1 MIYNANDWWDTVD
14 KYWFQLR
21 EILGMYLPMDKNED
35 VYGEILQ
42 KSLFYHVENL
52 KESKDAELARYFHAA
67 WGAAPDSPRIHRV
80 PGWGKLCDLCS
91 EDYVLYEDLI
101 EEEMNKKVPNENS

>member
-1 MIYNANDWWDTVD
+1 MINNKSDWWDTVN

-21 EILGMYLPMDKNED
+21 EILGMYLPMDANKD
-35 VYGEILQ
+35 LRGTILQ

-52 KESKDAELARYFHAA
+52 KECKDIELARYFHAA
-67 WGAAPDSPRIHRV
+67 WGAAPDSPSIHFV

-101 EEEMNKKVPNENS
+101 EEELNKENKNGN